1 MKTKIVLI
9 GAGSA
14 SFSLALLRDA
24 ILSEGLQGSCMTL
37 VDIDGKR
44 LGVAYKLAVHYAS
57 AANAEMQF
65 EKTTDR
71 VEGMK
76 GADFVICAVKAAM
89 KGLKQSVLSPSLAA
103 TTGAWATGYPVIMA
117 ASAPITSSDL
127 CWILAMIWRRS
138 VRMPGSFKRP
148 TRSLKVPTW

>member
-37 VDIDGKR
+37 VDIDEKR
-44 LGVAYKLAVHYAS
+44 LDVAYKLAVRYAR
-57 AANAEMQF
+57 AANADIQF
-65 EKTTDR
+65 DKTMDR

-76 GADFVICAVKAAM
+76 GADFVICAVKIGGYE
-89 KGLKQSVLSPSLAA
+89 GLEAE
-103 TTGAWATGYPVIMA
+103 
-117 ASAPITSSDL
+117 
-127 CWILAMIWRRS
+127 RHR
-138 VRMPGSFKRP
+138 
-148 TRSLKVPTW
+148 